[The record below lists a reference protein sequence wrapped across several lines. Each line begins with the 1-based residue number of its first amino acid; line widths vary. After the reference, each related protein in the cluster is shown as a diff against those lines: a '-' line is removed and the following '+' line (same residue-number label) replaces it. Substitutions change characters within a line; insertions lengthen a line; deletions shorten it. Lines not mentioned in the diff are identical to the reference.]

1 MKRISCLLFAAAML
15 CLTGCQHDIVDDKA
29 SVSYDGY
36 WETFK
41 VRMGDEVYEDYY
53 LDPQIPVS
61 AVYSLAL
68 ADNGTGYLA
77 SPMSKLYGEEDKQA
91 LNWKEENGHIKRMG
105 ETEAD
110 VLDLEY
116 IDGDLLLE
124 NGVWRNYTDVFG
136 IYHDAGRFYTF
147 MTDHERGLPAHFC
160 RSFDDESSACEYLY
174 RIAVLAKN
182 SADSVN

>member
-68 ADNGTGYLA
+68 ADNGTGYLS

-91 LNWKEENGHIKRMG
+91 LNWKEENGHIKLMG

-116 IDGDLLLE
+116 IDGDLLMQ
-124 NGVWRNYTDVFG
+124 TDEETEIWFKKV
-136 IYHDAGRFYTF
+136 YK
-147 MTDHERGLPAHFC
+147 L
-160 RSFDDESSACEYLY
+160 SFFDPSSVDLDTEGGE
-174 RIAVLAKN
+174 K
-182 SADSVN
+182 

>member
-15 CLTGCQHDIVDDKA
+15 CFTGCQHDIVDDKA

-68 ADNGTGYLA
+68 ADNGTGYLS

-91 LNWKEENGHIKRMG
+91 LNWKEENGHIKLMG

-116 IDGDLLLE
+116 IDGDLLMQ
-124 NGVWRNYTDVFG
+124 TDEETEIWFKKV
-136 IYHDAGRFYTF
+136 YK
-147 MTDHERGLPAHFC
+147 L
-160 RSFDDESSACEYLY
+160 SFFDPSSVDIDTEGGE
-174 RIAVLAKN
+174 K
-182 SADSVN
+182 

>member
-15 CLTGCQHDIVDDKA
+15 CFTGCQHDIVDDKA

-68 ADNGTGYLA
+68 ADNGTGYLT

-91 LNWKEENGHIKRMG
+91 LNWKEENGHIKLMG

-116 IDGDLLLE
+116 IDGDLLMQ
-124 NGVWRNYTDVFG
+124 TDEETEIWFKKV
-136 IYHDAGRFYTF
+136 YK
-147 MTDHERGLPAHFC
+147 L
-160 RSFDDESSACEYLY
+160 SFFDPSSVDLDTEGGE
-174 RIAVLAKN
+174 K
-182 SADSVN
+182 

>member
-15 CLTGCQHDIVDDKA
+15 CFTGCQHDIVDDKA

-68 ADNGTGYLA
+68 ADNGTGYLS

-91 LNWKEENGHIKRMG
+91 LNWKEENGHIKLMG

-116 IDGDLLLE
+116 IDGDLLMQ
-124 NGVWRNYTDVFG
+124 TDEETEIWFKKV
-136 IYHDAGRFYTF
+136 YK
-147 MTDHERGLPAHFC
+147 L
-160 RSFDDESSACEYLY
+160 SFFDPSSVDLDTEGGE
-174 RIAVLAKN
+174 K
-182 SADSVN
+182 

>member
-15 CLTGCQHDIVDDKA
+15 CFTGCQHDIVDDKA

-68 ADNGTGYLA
+68 ADNGTGYLS

-91 LNWKEENGHIKRMG
+91 SNWKEENGHIKLLG

-116 IDGDLLLE
+116 IDGDLLMQ
-124 NGVWRNYTDVFG
+124 TDEETEIWFKKV
-136 IYHDAGRFYTF
+136 YK
-147 MTDHERGLPAHFC
+147 L
-160 RSFDDESSACEYLY
+160 SFFDPSSVDLDTEGGE
-174 RIAVLAKN
+174 K
-182 SADSVN
+182 

>member
-15 CLTGCQHDIVDDKA
+15 CFTGCQHDIVDDKA

-91 LNWKEENGHIKRMG
+91 LNWKEENGHIKLMG

-116 IDGDLLLE
+116 IDGDLLMQ
-124 NGVWRNYTDVFG
+124 TDGETEIWFKKV
-136 IYHDAGRFYTF
+136 YK
-147 MTDHERGLPAHFC
+147 L
-160 RSFDDESSACEYLY
+160 SFFDPSSVDLDTEGGE
-174 RIAVLAKN
+174 K
-182 SADSVN
+182 

>member
-15 CLTGCQHDIVDDKA
+15 CFTGCQHDIVDDKA

-68 ADNGTGYLA
+68 TTA
-77 SPMSKLYGEEDKQA
+77 QA
-91 LNWKEENGHIKRMG
+91 TSLHRCQSFTAKRISR
-105 ETEAD
+105 
-110 VLDLEY
+110 L
-116 IDGDLLLE
+116 
-124 NGVWRNYTDVFG
+124 
-136 IYHDAGRFYTF
+136 
-147 MTDHERGLPAHFC
+147 
-160 RSFDDESSACEYLY
+160 
-174 RIAVLAKN
+174 
-182 SADSVN
+182 

>member
-1 MKRISCLLFAAAML
+1 ML
-15 CLTGCQHDIVDDKA
+15 CFTGCQHDIVDDKA

-53 LDPQIPVS
+53 LDAQIPVS

-68 ADNGTGYLA
+68 ADNGTGYLT

-91 LNWKEENGHIKRMG
+91 LNWKEENGHIKLMG

-116 IDGDLLLE
+116 IDGDLLMQ
-124 NGVWRNYTDVFG
+124 TDEETEIWFKKV
-136 IYHDAGRFYTF
+136 YK
-147 MTDHERGLPAHFC
+147 L
-160 RSFDDESSACEYLY
+160 SFFDPSSVDLDTEGGE
-174 RIAVLAKN
+174 K
-182 SADSVN
+182 

>member
-15 CLTGCQHDIVDDKA
+15 CFTGCQHDIVDDKA

-68 ADNGTGYLA
+68 ADNGTGYLS

-91 LNWKEENGHIKRMG
+91 LNWKEENGHIKLLG

-116 IDGDLLLE
+116 IDGDLLMQ
-124 NGVWRNYTDVFG
+124 TDEETEIWFKKV
-136 IYHDAGRFYTF
+136 YK
-147 MTDHERGLPAHFC
+147 L
-160 RSFDDESSACEYLY
+160 SFFDPSSVDLDTEGGE
-174 RIAVLAKN
+174 K
-182 SADSVN
+182 

>member
-15 CLTGCQHDIVDDKA
+15 CFTGCQHDIVDDKA

-68 ADNGTGYLA
+68 ADNGTGYLS

-91 LNWKEENGHIKRMG
+91 LNWKEENGHIKLLG

-116 IDGDLLLE
+116 IDGDLLMQ
-124 NGVWRNYTDVFG
+124 TDEETEIWFKKV
-136 IYHDAGRFYTF
+136 YK
-147 MTDHERGLPAHFC
+147 L
-160 RSFDDESSACEYLY
+160 SFFAPSSVDLDTEGGE
-174 RIAVLAKN
+174 K
-182 SADSVN
+182 